1 MTITAVSAAFDRAA
15 AAAVRETARTMSQQF
30 ASQNALTNRDARVQD
45 AKAAD
50 AARPRPQDKAQP
62 TRLLDVRV

>member
-15 AAAVRETARTMSQQF
+15 AAAVRETARTVSQQF
-30 ASQNALTNRDARVQD
+30 ATQSALSNRDARVQD

-62 TRLLDVRV
+62 SRLLDIRI